1 MTAPKPP
8 GFGAMRLV
16 GEIAVRRCSPPNRV
30 GLHVSASCLS
40 RWMENRLTSMRRTSR
55 PEHVFTG
62 KWAVD
67 LRLILGAPNYR
78 LGPCGLHGGVFL

>member
-16 GEIAVRRCSPPNRV
+16 GEIAVRGCSPPNRV

-40 RWMENRLTSMRRTSR
+40 RLDGEQADVNEAHK
-55 PEHVFTG
+55 P
-62 KWAVD
+62 A
-67 LRLILGAPNYR
+67 
-78 LGPCGLHGGVFL
+78 